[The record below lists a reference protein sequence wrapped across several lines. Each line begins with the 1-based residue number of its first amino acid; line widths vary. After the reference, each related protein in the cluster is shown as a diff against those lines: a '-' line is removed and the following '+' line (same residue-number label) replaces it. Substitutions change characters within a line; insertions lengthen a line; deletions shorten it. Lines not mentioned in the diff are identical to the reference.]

1 MYKMLIELLQK
12 PALYE
17 KTSAK
22 FWNDEHISK
31 AMLEA
36 HLDPTTDAAS
46 RKPVF
51 IEQSVEWISGLLPLG
66 SRILDIGCGP
76 GLYTKRFAKR
86 GFCVTGLDFSQRS
99 LAYATEHDP
108 ACKYVMQDYLTMRYD
123 NEFDLITLIWC
134 DYGALVPEDRC
145 ELLGRVY
152 KALKSGG
159 MFLLDVFTPQWNT
172 GRTENTSWE
181 VCSNGGFW
189 SPNPHICLN
198 AQYYY
203 GERIDV
209 ARYVIVEAG
218 NILSYNIW
226 NTCFTKQSLAE
237 ELQQHHFIPVD
248 FYSDVEG
255 KPYEENSPTLC
266 AVMKKQQGLEVCPS

>member
-99 LAYATEHDP
+99 LAYAREHDP
-108 ACKYVMQDYLTMRYD
+108 ASKYVMQDYLTMKYD

-159 MFLLDVFTPQWNT
+159 MFLLDVFTPEWNL
-172 GRTENTSWE
+172 GFEEGTSWE
-181 VCSNGGFW
+181 IHEQGGFW
-189 SPNPHICLN
+189 SAKPHICLGSE
-198 AQYYY
+198 YLY
-203 GERIDV
+203 GDTVGMSRSIIIEDEGAIRT
-209 ARYVIVEAG
+209 
-218 NILSYNIW
+218 YNIW
-226 NTCFTKQSLAE
+226 NTCFTKKSLSE
-237 ELQQHHFIPVD
+237 ELGQHGFVIID
-248 FYSDVEG
+248 YYSDVKG
-255 KPYEENSPTLC
+255 RPYEEDTLTLC
-266 AVMKKQQGLEVCPS
+266 ALVKKQ